1 MSDTFLPRLVNNPF
15 EDPGLF
21 VAFHYQRRAL
31 LFDLGTIDSLG
42 LRDLHKVTDVFV
54 SHTHVDHFIGFD
66 HLLRS
71 SLTKDEEVRL
81 FGPRGITDNVRG
93 KLAGYA
99 WNLIEN
105 YPLRFT
111 VHEIDGDRQKIT
123 HFRAANLF
131 RPEEGDLAPFDGVLV
146 EEPAFSVRAAILDH
160 RIPCLA
166 FSLEENNRLNI
177 RRDAMDAMGLESG
190 PWLDEL
196 KRLVREKAP
205 ETTPL
210 EMPVRNGGKKRSLSL
225 KEWREAM
232 VVENEGQKLVYVVDN
247 LFTPDNIERVLS
259 VAEGADLFYCEAAFS
274 RADEARARERYHLTA
289 PQAGDL
295 ARMAQVKRFVP
306 FHFSRR
312 YQAEPNRLL
321 EEAMESFVGP
331 HVK

>member
-15 EDPGLF
+15 ADPALF
-21 VAFHYQRRAL
+21 VAFRYQKRAL
-31 LFDLGTIDSLG
+31 LFDLGTIDSLS

-71 SLTKDEEVRL
+71 SLGKEEEIRL

-93 KLAGYA
+93 KLAGYT

-105 YPLRFT
+105 YPLRIT
-111 VHEIDGDRQKIT
+111 VHEIDGKGQKIT
-123 HFRAANLF
+123 CFRATNLF
-131 RPEEGDLAPFDGVLV
+131 RPEEGDPVPFHGILLEAPSFT
-146 EEPAFSVRAAILDH
+146 VRAAILDH

-166 FSLEENNRLNI
+166 FSLEEKKRLNI
-177 RRDAMDAMGLESG
+177 RQDVMDAMGLERG

-196 KRLVREKAP
+196 KRLLHEGAP

-210 EMPVRNGGKKRSLSL
+210 EMPARNGGKKRSLSL
-225 KEWREAM
+225 KEWREALI
-232 VVENEGQKLVYVVDN
+232 VENEGQKVVYVVDN
-247 LFTPDNIERVLS
+247 LFAPANVDQVLS
-259 VAEGADLFYCEAAFS
+259 LAEGADLFYCEAAFS
-274 RADEARARERYHLTA
+274 QADEAKAAERYHLTA
-289 PQAGDL
+289 AQAGNL
-295 ARMAQVKRFVP
+295 ARMARVKRFVP

-312 YQAEPNRLL
+312 YEAEPNRLF
-321 EEAMESFVGP
+321 EEAMESFVGT